1 MAGITIEVGIEGLDS
16 LFFRMEGA
24 PDVLDR
30 ETRQAMEDATRN
42 VEYIVKVLT
51 PVETGYLR
59 GSIKTQ
65 SSANYT
71 ELQGRVFTEV
81 SYAPFV
87 EEGHGEILPKRG
99 KYLRFRP
106 KGSASYVFARRVRP
120 VEGVHMFSG
129 GMELAMPAVV
139 ERFKLA
145 MQAVAKFI
153 ATRGP

>member
-1 MAGITIEVGIEGLDS
+1 MAGITIEVGIQGLDS

-30 ETRQAMEDATRN
+30 ETRQAMEDATNN
-42 VEYIVKVLT
+42 VRYIVGVLT

-65 SSANYT
+65 TSAYYT
-71 ELQGRVFTEV
+71 ELQGRVYTDV
-81 SYAPFV
+81 SYAPYV
-87 EEGHGEILPKRG
+87 EEGHGEIRPKYG

-106 KGSASYVFARRVRP
+106 KGSLDPIYVKRVRP

-129 GMELAMPAVV
+129 GLELAMPAVR
-139 ERFKLA
+139 ERFRLA
-145 MQAVAKFI
+145 MEAVARFI
-153 ATRGP
+153 AR

>member
-42 VEYIVKVLT
+42 VQYIVGVLT

-65 SSANYT
+65 SSAYYT
-71 ELQGRVFTEV
+71 ELQGRVYTEV
-81 SYAPFV
+81 SYAPPV

-99 KYLRFRP
+99 RFLRFKP
-106 KGSASYVFARRVRP
+106 KGSANYVYARRVRP
-120 VEGVHMFSG
+120 VEGVHMFKG
-129 GMELAMPAVV
+129 GLELAMPAIV

-145 MQAVAKFI
+145 MQAVARFI
-153 ATRGP
+153 AR

>member
-1 MAGITIEVGIEGLDS
+1 MAGVTIEVGIEGLDS

-30 ETRQAMEDATRN
+30 ETREAMEDATRN
-42 VEYIVKVLT
+42 LQYIVQVLT

-65 SSANYT
+65 SSANFT
-71 ELQGRVFTEV
+71 ELEGRVFTEV
-81 SYAPFV
+81 RYAPFV

-99 KYLRFRP
+99 KFLRFRP
-106 KGSASYVFARRVRP
+106 KGRLDPIYVKSVRP
-120 VEGVHMFSG
+120 VAGVHMFSG
-129 GMELAMPAVV
+129 GRELAMPAIV

-145 MQAVAKFI
+145 MDAVAKFI
-153 ATRGP
+153 AARGP